1 MSGFCEMLSSAISL
15 IGVLAIICFLYNNF
29 KSLFSILKAVLQPYF
44 RPQLPHNL
52 ADKFGKWAVITG
64 GSDGIGK
71 GYAKELA
78 KRGLN
83 VVIISRTKEKL
94 IATANEI
101 ENLYKTEVKWIVAD
115 FSKGKEVYEHLKQ
128 ELLGIPIGILVNNVG
143 CAYCPDELCTQSED
157 LLWNIINVNVG
168 AITLMSRI
176 VIPQMKKQGKGAI
189 VNMASCAEL
198 QPLPLWAVYGATK
211 RYVRSL
217 SLAMERELCA
227 HNISVQCVTPGF
239 VSTKIIQCPENC
251 SGKMFATPMET
262 YTRSAVF
269 TLGKTQET
277 TGYWTHAIMFFV
289 AKLFPECWRMRA
301 FHFFSDYIRKEC
313 LRDQLKG
320 KER

>member
-1 MSGFCEMLSSAISL
+1 
-15 IGVLAIICFLYNNF
+15 
-29 KSLFSILKAVLQPYF
+29 
-44 RPQLPHNL
+44 
-52 ADKFGKWAVITG
+52 
-64 GSDGIGK
+64 
-71 GYAKELA
+71 
-78 KRGLN
+78 
-83 VVIISRTKEKL
+83 
-94 IATANEI
+94 
-101 ENLYKTEVKWIVAD
+101 
-115 FSKGKEVYEHLKQ
+115 
-128 ELLGIPIGILVNNVG
+128 LGIPIGILVNNVG

-157 LLWNIINVNVG
+157 LLWNIIYVNVG

-211 RYVRSL
+211 HYVRSL

-289 AKLFPECWRMRA
+289 AKLFPEWWRIRV
-301 FHFFSDYIRKEC
+301 FHIISDYTRKAC

-320 KER
+320 KE